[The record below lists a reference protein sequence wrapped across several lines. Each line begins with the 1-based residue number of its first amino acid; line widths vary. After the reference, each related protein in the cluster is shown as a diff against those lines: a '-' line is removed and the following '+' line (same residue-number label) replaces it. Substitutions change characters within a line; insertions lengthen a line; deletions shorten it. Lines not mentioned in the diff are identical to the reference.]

1 MLIMQLPAKT
11 GSDTACKRLC
21 STLFNQTNQDFL
33 SMKIFIY
40 ITVFTVTTEEGKY
53 EVIEKITK
61 YRMIDYLAG
70 S

>member
-1 MLIMQLPAKT
+1 
-11 GSDTACKRLC
+11 
-21 STLFNQTNQDFL
+21 
-33 SMKIFIY
+33 MKIFIY

-61 YRMIDYLAG
+61 YGMIDYLAG